1 MFLPTPWCIGQHL
14 SRVTQSKLYTLRLRK
29 ALVHF
34 YRNFIPF
41 RFYLKLYFIRAQNYR
56 PLQSPGRCPSSECCH
71 FFLNSGHRSP
81 LFPKA
86 AARCVFIWPEAGL
99 CGQDQS
105 LPFPEDATLAVSG
118 LYSRSSPPS
127 QQWVNKANK
136 TWTWSCFTTQ
146 NNEVDFQ
153 KFWRRT
159 FTIFWCRISGFWAD
173 LNFSL
178 KDPVSI
184 SWQAS

>member
-1 MFLPTPWCIGQHL
+1 M
-14 SRVTQSKLYTLRLRK
+14 

-56 PLQSPGRCPSSECCH
+56 PLQGPGRCPSSECCH

-81 LFPKA
+81 LFPKT

-99 CGQDQS
+99 CGQDHRVYPSLKIPPWQSGTLGSGSS
-105 LPFPEDATLAVSG
+105 LPFPEEATLAASG

-136 TWTWSCFTTQ
+136 TWT
-146 NNEVDFQ
+146 
-153 KFWRRT
+153 
-159 FTIFWCRISGFWAD
+159 
-173 LNFSL
+173 
-178 KDPVSI
+178 
-184 SWQAS
+184 